1 MSDNSDQ
8 AFEVL
13 VAVLI
18 ALSSLIIA
26 FISWRAFA
34 AGNASGDADFAGM
47 SAMLAAEETRATNAI
62 LAYESYGAYLTYRQ
76 HRELAM
82 SLQDALKDLPE
93 LSLEAAAL
101 RAQLDLAKVTSAI
114 QQQRFSRRFVQRD
127 GSYDIDKQLSTLYAD
142 RAQQRN
148 LNAAPSFAE
157 ADRLRL
163 KVSWLQGTVIPLTV
177 SLIFFTLAEA
187 LSRRLRWLMLSIGAL
202 LLLGGT
208 IAFLYFELTL

>member
-187 LSRRLRWLMLSIGAL
+187 LSRRLRWLMLSIAL
-202 LLLGGT
+202 AAPRRHDCFPLL
-208 IAFLYFELTL
+208 